1 MTATLGWRAPDAGAW
16 LADALAWALEA
27 NDRWERLAGE
37 LRAECAELRA
47 ENARMRERDAQREAK
62 FEQWM
67 SVGDLSYPIGAVLDG
82 SLKVPRDPLNYIS
95 ERQGLYS
102 RRSITNLSRDCG
114 NPINRGLALCDEPAI
129 CEYQV
134 SCVIR
139 QPTAPR
145 AQGELPSFLRTGK
158 EWARSSFST

>member
-1 MTATLGWRAPDAGAW
+1 MAGGWADSGFRRGRDALGGVRDSGLVRAFAVLRDGDLGWRAPYAGAW
-16 LADALAWALEA
+16 LADAPARALEA

-102 RRSITNLSRDCG
+102 RRSITNLS
-114 NPINRGLALCDEPAI
+114 
-129 CEYQV
+129 
-134 SCVIR
+134 
-139 QPTAPR
+139 
-145 AQGELPSFLRTGK
+145 
-158 EWARSSFST
+158 